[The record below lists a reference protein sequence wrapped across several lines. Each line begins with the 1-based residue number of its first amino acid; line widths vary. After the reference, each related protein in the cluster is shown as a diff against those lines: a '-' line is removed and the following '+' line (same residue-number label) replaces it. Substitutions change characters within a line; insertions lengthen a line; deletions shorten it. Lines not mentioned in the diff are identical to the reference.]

1 MQIQMRGNKI
11 GVQKLGK
18 ASQGNKSTLIVMPES
33 GDALG
38 VIKFLGVDAP
48 KDLEVGM
55 KIYYGT
61 SRQQVKM
68 SGMDIEVM
76 EDDNIYAIAKDSDE
90 ETKS

>member
-18 ASQGNKSTLIVMPES
+18 ASKKDENPLIVMPES
-33 GDALG
+33 GDSLG
-38 VIKFLGVDAP
+38 IIKFLGAGAP
-48 KDLEVGM
+48 EDLKVGM

-61 SRQQVKM
+61 SRQQIKM